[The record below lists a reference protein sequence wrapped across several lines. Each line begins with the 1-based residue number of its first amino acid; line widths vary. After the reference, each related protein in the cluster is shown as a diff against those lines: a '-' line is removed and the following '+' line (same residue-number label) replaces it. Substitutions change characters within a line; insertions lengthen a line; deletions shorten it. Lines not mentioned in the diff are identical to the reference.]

1 MAFGLLT
8 FNIGAILA
16 SATGMASFGE
26 AQMRMLPGDPIAISA
41 VASTCSGPSS
51 AAVAI
56 GQRRATDRTSIQL
69 VHKHARSIVRA
80 PDGLFYVDAVVN
92 GAPVRFLID
101 TGATS
106 IVLTKADA
114 ARAGVLPA
122 NESFD
127 AKATT
132 AGGETAMAWVR
143 LDRVTVA
150 GALDWDVPAAVASA
164 NLGVSLLGA
173 SWLTQIGSMT
183 ITGDRMILN

>member
-1 MAFGLLT
+1 MTFGLLS

-16 SATGMASFGE
+16 NATGMASFNQ
-26 AQMRMLPGDPIAISA
+26 AQMRMPRESMAVSAI
-41 VASTCSGPSS
+41 ASTCSGPSS
-51 AAVAI
+51 VSTVMLQDRPTGRVAR
-56 GQRRATDRTSIQL
+56 QDAP
-69 VHKHARSIVRA
+69 KPPRSIRRD

-127 AKATT
+127 AKVTT

-183 ITGDRMILN
+183 ITGDRMVLN